1 MVVFI
6 HTASYPHSDKKFRGG
21 QSEFKKRPGQSGRRW
36 CAEGGILSPNPVTSQ
51 SCGSARTEGERLA
64 VFLGHV

>member
-1 MVVFI
+1 MVIFI
-6 HTASYPHSDKKFRGG
+6 HTAFFPHSDKKFHGG
-21 QSEFKKRPGQSGRRW
+21 QPEFKKRPVQSGWRW
-36 CAEGGILSPNPVTSQ
+36 CSEGGILSPTPVTSQ